1 MVENKEGLQ
10 KTDEELVALTFKSQD
25 YYAFLVSRYEAK
37 IMRYILRISSF
48 SKEDAEDILQ
58 EIFIKVYKNL
68 NDFDQ
73 RLKFSSWIYRI
84 AHNEVISHY
93 RKMKSRPKLVTTEA
107 DEWLKT
113 IAGNDNL
120 EKDLDRKFTSQGIR
134 NILSKMDLKY
144 KEVLA
149 LRYLE
154 EKDYREISDI
164 LEKPMGTVATLIN
177 RAKKKFKEESS
188 NGGSGNLN
196 LNYERKI

>member
-1 MVENKEGLQ
+1 MVENKECLE
-10 KTDEELVALTFKSQD
+10 KTDEELVALTLKSQD
-25 YYAFLVSRYEAK
+25 YYTCLVARYESK
-37 IMRYILRISSF
+37 IMRYIKRISSF

-58 EIFIKVYKNL
+58 EVFIKVYRNL

-73 RLKFSSWIYRI
+73 KLKFSSWIYRI
-84 AHNEVISHY
+84 AHNEVISHF
-93 RKMKSRPKLVTTEA
+93 RKMKSRPVLVTTEA

-113 IAGNDNL
+113 IAGNDDL
-120 EKDLDRKFTSQGIR
+120 EKELDRKFTSEEIR

-177 RAKKKFKEESS
+177 RAKKQFKEESR
-188 NGGSGNLN
+188 NGGPGNLN
-196 LNYERKI
+196 LNFYRKF